1 MLSNVG
7 DCSNFWNVRGL
18 PMEYPRLIIVS
29 PEACTNVSLFGKI
42 PIKSAIA
49 ELYERTSPIPMKH
62 LKTIPIQG
70 HSYQPTALLILIYCS
85 SYF

>member
-62 LKTIPIQG
+62 LKTIPF
-70 HSYQPTALLILIYCS
+70 HLYQSIAVQIEIYGS
-85 SYF
+85 TYF

>member
-1 MLSNVG
+1 
-7 DCSNFWNVRGL
+7 
-18 PMEYPRLIIVS
+18 MEYPRLIIVS

-70 HSYQPTALLILIYCS
+70 HSY
-85 SYF
+85 FMV